1 MSAVKVKAA
10 LEVGLNG
17 MSPALSTAWENIAF
31 TPEAGTAY
39 QEVNLLFAP
48 PVNNEYG
55 NGYREEGIMQITLMY
70 PIQTGANA
78 AMARAELIRT
88 TFKRGATFVKDTVTV
103 TVSNTPE
110 IAPGAVEGDRYALP
124 VKVRFFSNISS
135 S

>member
-10 LEVGLNG
+10 LETGLNA
-17 MSPALSTAWENIAF
+17 MSPALSTAWENATF
-31 TPEAGTAY
+31 VPVAGTAY
-39 QEVNLLFAP
+39 QAVNLLLAP

-55 NGYREEGIMQITLMY
+55 NGYREEGIMQVTLMY
-70 PIQTGANA
+70 PIQVGASTA
-78 AMARAELIRT
+78 LARAELIRT
-88 TFKRGATFVKDTVTV
+88 TFKRGTTFTKDTVTV